1 MLLLVI
7 FASMGVA
14 IGFPAVGKIFSPYP
28 FYLLM
33 ILLFFNFLKI
43 EFSEVIHHAG
53 ETASML
59 LILCM
64 CKLLIVPVALFL
76 ITQTLLPEYAFP
88 YSSVGIST
96 GVLLLYLGTS
106 ECLHYWP

>member
-7 FASMGVA
+7 FASMGAA

-43 EFSEVIHHAG
+43 EFLRIPGHSGHLFH
-53 ETASML
+53 
-59 LILCM
+59 LIPDSHSSPFRTLC
-64 CKLLIVPVALFL
+64 
-76 ITQTLLPEYAFP
+76 
-88 YSSVGIST
+88 SV
-96 GVLLLYLGTS
+96 
-106 ECLHYWP
+106 